1 MRTDHPKED
10 PLVELGYEIR
20 DVNYR
25 ALGKA
30 ILYFFVFAAISF
42 GFGMW
47 YYGKANPDVNR
58 RTVAN
63 INQLKRPMPAS
74 PNPIL
79 QQNVNSKT
87 DLMRMR
93 DDEDTR
99 LHGTGAIEGTD
110 KVHIPI
116 ERAMDLLVERG
127 LPKTGADVPAVST
140 GNTTDGP
147 KTATTPERPAPDLA
161 TPRTSPNQPPVEQ
174 SPVDPDAG
182 HGTGH

>member
-10 PLVELGYEIR
+10 PLVELGYEVR

-25 ALGKA
+25 TLGKA
-30 ILYFFVFAAISF
+30 VIYFFVFASASF
-42 GFGMW
+42 GFGMFW
-47 YYGKANPDVNR
+47 YGRTNPEADRHRV
-58 RTVAN
+58 TN
-63 INQLKRPMPAS
+63 IRDLNRPMPAA

-87 DLMRMR
+87 DLMRLRAME
-93 DDEDTR
+93 DDR
-99 LHGTGAIEGTD
+99 LHGTGPIEGTD

-127 LPKTGADVPAVST
+127 LPKTGAEVPAVSQ

-147 KTATTPERPAPDLA
+147 KTATDVPVTAPTEPHVPSTTA
-161 TPRTSPNQPPVEQ
+161 PSAPHTEPG
-174 SPVDPDAG
+174 AG
-182 HGTGH
+182 H

>member
-25 ALGKA
+25 ALVKA
-30 ILYFFVFAAISF
+30 VVYFFVFAAASF

-47 YYGKANPDVNR
+47 FYGKANPEKNRHTLANVNKL
-58 RTVAN
+58 N
-63 INQLKRPMPAS
+63 RPMPGE
-74 PNPIL
+74 NHPIL

-93 DDEDTR
+93 EAEDNR
-99 LHGTGAIEGTD
+99 LHGTGPIEGSD

-116 ERAMDLLVERG
+116 ERAMDLLAERG
-127 LPKTGADVPAVST
+127 LPKTGAEVPAVSQ

-147 KTATTPERPAPDLA
+147 KTTTPEPTTAPT
-161 TPRTSPNQPPVEQ
+161 TPETMPQTPETVTP
-174 SPVDPDAG
+174 
-182 HGTGH
+182 GTGH

>member
-1 MRTDHPKED
+1 
-10 PLVELGYEIR
+10 LAN
-20 DVNYR
+20 VNKLNR
-25 ALGKA
+25 A
-30 ILYFFVFAAISF
+30 
-42 GFGMW
+42 
-47 YYGKANPDVNR
+47 
-58 RTVAN
+58 
-63 INQLKRPMPAS
+63 MPAA

-93 DDEDTR
+93 TAEDDR
-99 LHGTGAIEGTD
+99 LNGTGPIEGTD

-127 LPKTGADVPAVST
+127 LPKTESDVPAVSQ

-147 KTATTPERPAPDLA
+147 RTVTPTNGVPESPAPNTATPQ
-161 TPRTSPNQPPVEQ
+161 TSPTVPPQ
-174 SPVDPDAG
+174 GGTPDAG